1 MNMEDKESKIS
12 IRMVG
17 GNQPEINRVREIARS
32 LLEALEVSKAT
43 INETLSA
50 LSSVMAYTLAETDTP
65 IDLLK
70 KRASDIVQVTIDT
83 VETVRRRN
91 LEKTNKF

>member
-1 MNMEDKESKIS
+1 MNMEEKESKIS

-83 VETVRRRN
+83 VETVRRRK
-91 LEKTNKF
+91 EEI